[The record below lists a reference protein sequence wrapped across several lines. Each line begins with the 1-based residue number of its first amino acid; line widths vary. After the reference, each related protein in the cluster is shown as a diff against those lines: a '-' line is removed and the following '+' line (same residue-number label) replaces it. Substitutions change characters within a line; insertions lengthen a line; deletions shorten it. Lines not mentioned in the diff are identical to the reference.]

1 MKEDRTINCYAVLE
15 ITPTATLADIKKAWH
30 EQIQVWHPDR
40 FSHSPSLHRKAEIR
54 TQQINQ
60 AYQTLSDPAARE
72 RYDAR
77 TQPQAAPSPTPQTPA
92 RPASPTQRTT
102 TTPPP
107 RPQPAPR
114 PRRGARGPQTAVSL
128 VREGHPVVMVPAC
141 HLLVDSREHLPYT
154 FEGFNRIDGT
164 TSRKLPAGSY
174 AIEEAPDIFRVLRKR
189 AEEVMTAFSNPSDN
203 LPKFLGEL
211 EPLRSFPYRFLVI
224 EGLLPHVKS
233 GGMLGQYQKNG
244 LMDFLDGITARYGI
258 QIIYSD
264 SREEAEERVANL
276 AAMHYAYYFAE
287 KQGLGR
293 CLKENDL

>member
-1 MKEDRTINCYAVLE
+1 MKEHKTIDYYAVLE
-15 ITPTATLADIKKAWH
+15 VTPAATTADIKKAWH

-40 FSHSPSLHRKAEIR
+40 FSHSSTLQRKAEIR

-60 AYQTLSDPAARE
+60 AYQTLSDPDARA

-77 TQPQAAPSPTPQTPA
+77 TQAGPSPEPPPA
-92 RPASPTQRTT
+92 RPASTTPRTT

-164 TSRKLPAGSY
+164 TSQALPAGSY
-174 AIEEAPDIFRVLRKR
+174 AIEEAPDVFRVLRKR

-211 EPLRSFPYRFLVI
+211 EPLRAFPHRFLVI
-224 EGLLPHVKS
+224 EGTLPHIKS

-244 LMDFLDGITARYGI
+244 LMDFLDGITARYGV

-293 CLKENDL
+293 CLKEDDL

>member
-1 MKEDRTINCYAVLE
+1 MKEDRTINYYTVLE
-15 ITPTATLADIKKAWH
+15 LTPAATAADIKKAWH

-40 FSHSPSLHRKAEIR
+40 FSHSSALHRKAEAR
-54 TQQINQ
+54 TKLINE
-60 AYQTLSDPAARE
+60 AYQTLSNPDARS

-77 TQPQAAPSPTPQTPA
+77 TDQQAAPSPPPP
-92 RPASPTQRTT
+92 RPASPTPRTT

-107 RPQPAPR
+107 RPQPPPR
-114 PRRGARGPQTAVSL
+114 PRHGARGPQAAVTISR
-128 VREGHPVVMVPAC
+128 VGHPVVMVPAC

-154 FEGFNRIDGT
+154 FQGFNRIDGT
-164 TSRKLPAGSY
+164 TSQKLPAGSY
-174 AIEEAPDIFRVLRKR
+174 AIEEAPDVFRVLRKR

-211 EPLRSFPYRFLVI
+211 EPLRAFPHRFLVI
-224 EGLLPHVKS
+224 EGTLPHSKS
-233 GGMLGQYQKNG
+233 GGVLGQYQKNG

-258 QIIYSD
+258 QIIYTD

-293 CLKENDL
+293 CLKEDDL